1 MDYADFTLGPKEEAQ
16 LKIGWVPQNGT
27 PLRENVYVKFGKLKT
42 QMVFIGTC
50 KLPKSMT
57 QNQVLMKSHYNYF
70 YLKLSEQQIYA
81 TLKLSFRKVIGA

>member
-57 QNQVLMKSHYNYF
+57 QNQVLEF
-70 YLKLSEQQIYA
+70 
-81 TLKLSFRKVIGA
+81 SFFG